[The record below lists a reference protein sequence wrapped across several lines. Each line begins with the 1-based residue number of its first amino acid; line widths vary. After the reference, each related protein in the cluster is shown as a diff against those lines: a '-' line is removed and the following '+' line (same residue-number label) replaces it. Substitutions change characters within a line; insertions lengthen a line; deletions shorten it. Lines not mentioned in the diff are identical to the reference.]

1 MNELA
6 ITYTVHSND
15 ATLGQSAVILN
26 ELSKLLWTNGKQ
38 FQVIID
44 CDPESGKVEM
54 VRREAI

>member
-6 ITYTVHSND
+6 IAYTVHAND
-15 ATLGQSAVILN
+15 ATLGQAAAILS
-26 ELSKLLWTNGKQ
+26 ELSTLLWANGRR